1 MVLSG
6 TVRASNV
13 ETLME
18 DEPTSTVTVDTKA
31 VPTPTVKVSNDDE
44 EDTMS
49 YFEKLAEED

>member
-1 MVLSG
+1 
-6 TVRASNV
+6 
-13 ETLME
+13 ME

-44 EDTMS
+44 EDTMY